1 MIKLE
6 EKYLK
11 QVKEILL
18 KNLKDTNIKVF
29 VFGSRTKQKCRQYSD
44 LDLALKLEDKKIDY
58 TIISNLK
65 YDFEESLIPIK
76 VDILDLNNISDNFK
90 KCIENDLTELEYNF

>member
-1 MIKLE
+1 MINLE

-18 KNLKDTNIKVF
+18 KNLKNTNIKVF
-29 VFGSRTKQKCRQYSD
+29 VFGSRTKQKCRRYSD
-44 LDLALKLEDKKIDY
+44 LDLALKFEDKKIDY

>member
-1 MIKLE
+1 MINLE

-18 KNLKDTNIKVF
+18 KNLKNTNIKVF
-29 VFGSRTKQKCRQYSD
+29 AFGSRTKQKCRQYSD
-44 LDLALKLEDKKIDY
+44 LDLALKLEDKKIEY
-58 TIISNLK
+58 KVISNLK

-76 VDILDLNNISDNFK
+76 VDVLDLNNISDSFK
-90 KCIENDLTELEYNF
+90 SCIEKDLVGFDYNL

>member
-1 MIKLE
+1 MINLE

-18 KNLKDTNIKVF
+18 KNLKDTNIKVYA
-29 VFGSRTKQKCRQYSD
+29 FGSRTKQKFRQYSD
-44 LDLALKLEDKKIDY
+44 LDLALKLEDKKIEY
-58 TIISNLK
+58 KLISTLK

-76 VDILDLNNISDNFK
+76 VDILDLNDISETFK
-90 KCIENDLTELEYNF
+90 KCIEKDLTELNYK

>member
-1 MIKLE
+1 MINLE

-18 KNLKDTNIKVF
+18 KNLKDTNIKVYA
-29 VFGSRTKQKCRQYSD
+29 FGSRTKQNYRQYSD
-44 LDLALKLEDKKIDY
+44 LDLALKLEDKKIEY
-58 TIISNLK
+58 KVISNLK

-76 VDILDLNNISDNFK
+76 VDVLDLNNISDSFK
-90 KCIENDLTELEYNF
+90 SCIEKDLVGLDYNL

>member
-1 MIKLE
+1 MINLE
-6 EKYLK
+6 GKYLN

-29 VFGSRTKQKCRQYSD
+29 AFGSRTKEKYRQYSD
-44 LDLALKLEDKKIDY
+44 LDLALKLNETKLDY
-58 TIISNLK
+58 KIISNLK

-76 VDILDLNNISDNFK
+76 VDVLDLNNISDSFK
-90 KCIENDLTELEYNF
+90 KCIENDLVPLEY